1 MIGWVR
7 NPPRLAVHCRGPA
20 PPGLVTLLALTRR
33 WCTIVVL
40 TDAAETAE
48 SRHVDAVL
56 AIGTDPVPTGCLPV
70 ALWVESVGDLEREM
84 AARADVVL
92 SASEDVVGRA
102 GSRALL
108 VPAGMLGTRGWPP
121 DATPTDAVPVA
132 PFVRARLRRARG
144 LPDPLV
150 IEHDG
155 ERWAWNGPRHHLDAD
170 LGVTAV
176 GCASAAVVTGPP
188 LIGALAW
195 GTPCVTD
202 VETAV
207 RFRVVADRDV
217 LVADSVEA
225 RRRAAIEVATDAP
238 LAARL
243 SWAGRLLVETRH
255 SPAMVAAALVR
266 RLGLSAASRVPVPPP
281 LAAALAQLGT
291 PESAA
296 VVERVRLA
304 AAILEGARD

>member
-1 MIGWVR
+1 MMASGGHGTGR
-7 NPPRLAVHCRGPA
+7 
-20 PPGLVTLLALTRR
+20 VTTWMPTSA
-33 WCTIVVL
+33 
-40 TDAAETAE
+40 
-48 SRHVDAVL
+48 SR
-56 AIGTDPVPTGCLPV
+56 
-70 ALWVESVGDLEREM
+70 
-84 AARADVVL
+84 L
-92 SASEDVVGRA
+92 SA
-102 GSRALL
+102 ALS
-108 VPAGMLGTRGWPP
+108 
-121 DATPTDAVPVA
+121 AV
-132 PFVRARLRRARG
+132 
-144 LPDPLV
+144 
-150 IEHDG
+150 
-155 ERWAWNGPRHHLDAD
+155 
-170 LGVTAV
+170 
-176 GCASAAVVTGPP
+176 VVTGPP